1 MSWMISQKCFKEF
14 ITLYNEMV
22 YIESCCL
29 GMQGDTHREPL
40 SPQGA
45 FWNCVQSC
53 WLLLSLG
60 QCPVHSSQ
68 LSNKELSSLWMAV
81 PQCMDN
87 ILFGKLLHLRPADRK
102 MLTEEGTNRSAQ

>member
-1 MSWMISQKCFKEF
+1 M
-14 ITLYNEMV
+14 LPGNARRY
-22 YIESCCL
+22 
-29 GMQGDTHREPL
+29 REPL

-81 PQCMDN
+81 PQCVDN